1 MAGRCLG
8 SALRSLIRPRLAT
21 STRPTSTV
29 IARWAGSARPWL
41 TYGAG
46 STCSCRSGAGRPASE
61 WAKPPDS
68 AVLLVSGP
76 RWVSC
81 QRSVAARPAFSH
93 RPRSRGVDQM
103 TGSTGWSL
111 RFAPTPR
118 LSATTSM
125 PISIRCSAGPTP
137 DSISS

>member
-29 IARWAGSARPWL
+29 IARRAGSARPWFW
-41 TYGAG
+41 YGAG
-46 STCSCRSGAGRPASE
+46 STCNCRSGAGSPGSE

-68 AVLLVSGP
+68 ATLLVSGP

-81 QRSVAARPAFSH
+81 QRSWLVLLAFSH
-93 RPRSRGVDQM
+93 RPRILGVDQM
-103 TGSTGWSL
+103 TGSTG
-111 RFAPTPR
+111 
-118 LSATTSM
+118 
-125 PISIRCSAGPTP
+125 
-137 DSISS
+137 